1 VVLLDAGRG
10 PPASFSCR
18 ALKWAV
24 GRTPSPP
31 TAATAISSAG
41 QEDTKPEAADQE
53 LRHSQ
58 AKWPSSALPTRGGLR
73 RSPPWPVPKPGASPT
88 EGSGDQ
94 ARLGCWRATR
104 RLSASSSP
112 TPYRHTA
119 DARMRMLHPAHHSPA
134 TSPEMRDLRTAK
146 CLTDAAADRSESI
159 CLRTRGPIARDEF
172 AGWLDGAGHRLVW
185 HLPAAMMAGRSPVW
199 PGGGGRWLLV
209 WLFGPRHLNLAA
221 GPSPV
226 LLCRSPLTTT
236 LRVAAAHQTR
246 RATAGR
252 GRTTV
257 LSSPTRYLTDDG
269 TDDVL

>member
-1 VVLLDAGRG
+1 MV
-10 PPASFSCR
+10 
-18 ALKWAV
+18 
-24 GRTPSPP
+24 
-31 TAATAISSAG
+31 
-41 QEDTKPEAADQE
+41 
-53 LRHSQ
+53 
-58 AKWPSSALPTRGGLR
+58 
-73 RSPPWPVPKPGASPT
+73 VPKPGASPT

-94 ARLGCWRATR
+94 AHAWAAGGPLDASAR
-104 RLSASSSP
+104 RHRR
-112 TPYRHTA
+112 RHTGTRA
-119 DARMRMLHPAHHSPA
+119 DARTRMLHPAHHSPA

-172 AGWLDGAGHRLVW
+172 TGWLDGAGHRLVW

-257 LSSPTRYLTDDG
+257 LSSPTRYLTDNG